1 MVDGDAGLADPLRLP
16 CGAVL
21 RSRIAKSAMSDSLAD
36 GTGDATEEQ
45 AALYRRW
52 AEGGIA
58 LSIVGEV
65 QGDPSALENPG
76 NLVLNAGSDVR
87 ALKKMTAAATAGSA
101 HLWAQ
106 LGHAGALAHPGVGR
120 RVGPSALSLDG
131 LRCSAM
137 TVDEIEALPALFA
150 ETARIARSV
159 GFTGVQ
165 VHAAHGFLLSQF
177 LSPLFNRRDDA
188 WGGSLENRLRLPRA
202 VLHAVRK
209 AVGPDFPVGFKIN
222 ATDGLEGGLSVED
235 SLAAIRSIDADGIDL
250 LEISEGTYFPGA
262 PSSSDGDGGGV
273 HAFCREVRRTIPAPV
288 MAAGGFKTGAQ
299 AFDALKQGTVDV
311 VGVARAAVLDPELGR
326 HWLGGTGPDPAFP
339 RFPSPVPSGGITA
352 WYTLRIA
359 AIAEGREVAFDATP
373 VEALALMRD
382 RDKERAPRWRARFAL
397 PEPAARHKGEA
408 RVRFI

>member
-1 MVDGDAGLADPLRLP
+1 MVDGDAWLADPLRLP

-21 RSRIAKSAMSDSLAD
+21 RSRIAKPAMSDSLAD
-36 GTGDATEEQ
+36 GTGDATGEQ

-65 QGDPSALENPG
+65 QGDPTALENPG
-76 NLVLNAGSDVR
+76 NLVLHAGSDVR
-87 ALKKMTAAATAGSA
+87 ALEKMTAAATAGGA

-106 LGHAGALAHPGVGR
+106 LGHAGALAHSGVGR

-131 LRCSAM
+131 LQCSAM
-137 TVDEIEALPALFA
+137 TVDEIEALSARYA
-150 ETARIARSV
+150 ETARIAISV

-202 VLHAVRK
+202 VLHAVRE

-222 ATDGLEGGLSVED
+222 AADGLEGGLSVED

-273 HAFCREVRRTIPAPV
+273 HAFCRDVRRTISTPV
-288 MAAGGFKTGAQ
+288 MAAGGFKTRTQALNALEQGA
-299 AFDALKQGTVDV
+299 VDV
-311 VGVARAAVLDPELGR
+311 IGVARAAVLDPELGR
-326 HWLGGTGPDPAFP
+326 NWLRGTGPDLAFP
-339 RFPSPVPSGGITA
+339 RFPRPVPAGGITA

-359 AIAEGREVAFDATP
+359 AIAEGRDAAFDATP
-373 VEALALMRD
+373 AEALALMRD
-382 RDKERAPRWRARFAL
+382 RDAERAPRWRARFAL
-397 PEPAARHKGEA
+397 PEPAA
-408 RVRFI
+408 

>member
-1 MVDGDAGLADPLRLP
+1 MTKGDAELADPLWLP
-16 CGAVL
+16 CGAML
-21 RSRIAKSAMSDSLAD
+21 RSRIAKPAMSDGLAG
-36 GTGDATEEQ
+36 GTGDATAEQ

-76 NLVLNAGSDVR
+76 NLVMHEGSDVG
-87 ALKKMTAAATAGSA
+87 ALKKMTAAATTDGA

-106 LGHAGALAHPGVGR
+106 LGHAGALAHAGVGR

-131 LRCSAM
+131 FRCGAM
-137 TVDEIEALPALFA
+137 TVEEIEALPARYA
-150 ETARIARSV
+150 ETARIARSA

-202 VLHAVRK
+202 VVRAVRK

-222 ATDGLEGGLSVED
+222 ATDGLEGGLAFED
-235 SLAAIRSIDADGIDL
+235 SLAAIRSIKTEGIDL

-273 HAFCREVRRTIPAPV
+273 HAFCRDVRQTISTPV
-288 MAAGGFKTGAQ
+288 MAAGGFKTRAQ
-299 AFDALKQGTVDV
+299 ALDALKQGTVDV

-326 HWLGGTGPDPAFP
+326 HWLSGTGPDPAFP
-339 RFPSPVPSGGITA
+339 RFPRPVPAGGITA

-359 AIAEGREVAFDATP
+359 AIAASRDAAFDAMP
-373 VEALALMRD
+373 AEALALMRD
-382 RDKERAPRWRARFAL
+382 RDTERATRWRARFAL
-397 PEPAARHKGEA
+397 SEPAA
-408 RVRFI
+408 